1 MKGETVGLIGR
12 NGAGKSTLLK
22 VMAGIIGA
30 DDGNIETCAESISL
44 LSLNLGFEPN
54 LSGRDNA
61 ILNGMLLGF
70 SKTQV
75 QEKLLDIIDFS
86 ELSGSIDR
94 PIKTYSS
101 GMLARL
107 AFSISL
113 QMSPDI
119 ILIDEVL
126 SVGDLSFQNKSLSA
140 MKDKITSEQT
150 VVFVSHDIELV
161 KELCDQVIWLEGGLI
176 KEQGDSDIVIEKY
189 LNYFG

>member
-1 MKGETVGLIGR
+1 MKPKVYMKLQDIGVRFNSTRSLIGSTESIVLHGISFDIMKGDTIGLIGR

-22 VMAGIIGA
+22 LMAGIIGA
-30 DDGNIETCAESISL
+30 DDGKIETCAQSISL

-70 SKTQV
+70 SKTKV
-75 QEKLLDIIDFS
+75 QEKLSDIINFS
-86 ELSGSIDR
+86 ELSDSIDR

-119 ILIDEVL
+119 ILIDE
-126 SVGDLSFQNKSLSA
+126 G
-140 MKDKITSEQT
+140 T
-150 VVFVSHDIELV
+150 
-161 KELCDQVIWLEGGLI
+161 
-176 KEQGDSDIVIEKY
+176 
-189 LNYFG
+189 